1 MKIFIYKT
9 LIMIFS
15 VYVLFQLTIGQKI
28 KNYETRLE
36 NIFYNKEKREQIIE
50 KVKEEIKTAN
60 QKENLL
66 TPEERVLLSDFIN
79 KIQKELSLGKTQ

>member
-15 VYVLFQLTIGQKI
+15 VYVLFKLTIGQKI

-36 NIFYNKEKREQIIE
+36 NILYNKEKREQIIE

>member
-1 MKIFIYKT
+1 MSLGPMEIIII
-9 LIMIFS
+9 LVI
-15 VYVLFQLTIGQKI
+15 VLLLFGGKKLPELARGLGKGISEFK
-28 KNYETRLE
+28 KASNE
-36 NIFYNKEKREQIIE
+36 
-50 KVKEEIKTAN
+50 VKEEIKTAN